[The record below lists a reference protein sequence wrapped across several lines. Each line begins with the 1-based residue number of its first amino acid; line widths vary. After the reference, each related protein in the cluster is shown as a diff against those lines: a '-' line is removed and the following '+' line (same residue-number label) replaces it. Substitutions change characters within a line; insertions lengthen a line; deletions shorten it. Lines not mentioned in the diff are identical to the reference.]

1 MLVHFFGLCRNFS
14 TAQAVE
20 KQTSNPENYQNWGV
34 DEVKRFNSMETE
46 EGCKP
51 SNKSEDDEH
60 RQRRI

>member
-1 MLVHFFGLCRNFS
+1 MAISQNP
-14 TAQAVE
+14 
-20 KQTSNPENYQNWGV
+20 PENYQNRGV